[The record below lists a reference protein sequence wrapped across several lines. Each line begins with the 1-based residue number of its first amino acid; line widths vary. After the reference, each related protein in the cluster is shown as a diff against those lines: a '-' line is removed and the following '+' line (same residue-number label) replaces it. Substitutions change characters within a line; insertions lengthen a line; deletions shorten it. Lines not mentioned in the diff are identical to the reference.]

1 MLGVPL
7 LFDLNTNNKL
17 DTYFIQRYFNE
28 FIIFADLP
36 LPISDISDEKYHEKD
51 IIPVI
56 PHSNVETLLR
66 IIKETDA
73 EFKEKEQKLIDEFE
87 RKKKEVNIKEM
98 ERELKKQKRDQEK
111 LRKENEKAEK
121 KREKLEKESIL
132 KKEKEEKRNKKLMDA
147 KLKQENLIEDQ
158 RLKKDSLAADINES
172 EVDSRTK
179 ARIDKEKQLA
189 LAKEMSHY
197 RITPEIEEEPTY
209 EVDGK
214 ISCGSF
220 KMNVL
225 CFKHLP
231 QSKRETTESHTTSYR
246 FKESISYRS

>member
-1 MLGVPL
+1 MFV
-7 LFDLNTNNKL
+7 
-17 DTYFIQRYFNE
+17 QRYFNE

-36 LPISDISDEKYHEKD
+36 LPISDISGEKYHEKD

-73 EFKEKEQKLIDEFE
+73 EFKEKEQKLVDEFE

-98 ERELKKQKRDQEK
+98 ERELKKQKREQEK

-147 KLKQENLIEDQ
+147 KLKKENLIEDQ
-158 RLKKDSLAADINES
+158 RLKNDTLDEDINES
-172 EVDSRTK
+172 EVDSRNK
-179 ARIDKEKQLA
+179 ERIDKEKQLA
-189 LAKEMSHY
+189 LAKEMSQY
-197 RITPEIEEEPTY
+197 RITPEINEEPTY

-214 ISCGSF
+214 ISCE
-220 KMNVL
+220 N
-225 CFKHLP
+225 LP
-231 QSKRETTESHTTSYR
+231 ELGVTLIDTKEISNEKENPFEANQRLSEDLELDQDKRYPALSE
-246 FKESISYRS
+246 